1 MCMPMSRSDKLL
13 ACRPSINFD
22 SAKKSTP
29 EEDFQNRVLRPILK
43 FQNDILISIFISS
56 CESYKINFGKLT
68 EAEKEAH
75 IDRLFQKDA
84 KLKALFL
91 GAIISLFTTDEYE
104 VYASQQSHFN
114 KRITQMLVK
123 RLKDQMI

>member
-1 MCMPMSRSDKLL
+1 MPMSRSDKLL

-29 EEDFQNRVLRPILK
+29 EEDFQNWVLRPILK
-43 FQNDILISIFISS
+43 FQNDILIRIFISS

-68 EAEKEAH
+68 KAEKEAY
-75 IDRLFQKDA
+75 IDHLFQKDA
-84 KLKALFL
+84 KLKSLFI
-91 GAIISLFTTDEYE
+91 GVIISLFTVDEYE
-104 VYASQQSHFN
+104 VYAPQQNHFN
-114 KRITQMLVK
+114 KRITQMLME

>member
-1 MCMPMSRSDKLL
+1 MMCMPMSRSDKLL

-43 FQNDILISIFISS
+43 FQNDILISIFISL

-68 EAEKEAH
+68 SYRSCAYPPTS
-75 IDRLFQKDA
+75 
-84 KLKALFL
+84 L
-91 GAIISLFTTDEYE
+91 GLPLNKTSPAFNYNPARRIKIISLHIHTTI
-104 VYASQQSHFN
+104 H
-114 KRITQMLVK
+114 
-123 RLKDQMI
+123 LKSLTSPVVLICILIVL

>member
-1 MCMPMSRSDKLL
+1 MPMSRSDKLL

-22 SAKKSTP
+22 HAKKSTP
-29 EEDFQNRVLRPILK
+29 EEDFQNNTLRPILK
-43 FQNDILISIFISS
+43 FQNDILIRIFLSS

-68 EAEKEAH
+68 EAEKEAY

-84 KLKALFL
+84 KLKALFV

-104 VYASQQSHFN
+104 VYVPQKSHFN
-114 KRITQMLVK
+114 KRITQMLVE

>member
-1 MCMPMSRSDKLL
+1 MPMSRSDKLL

-22 SAKKSTP
+22 HAKKSTP
-29 EEDFQNRVLRPILK
+29 EEDFQNNILRPILK
-43 FQNDILISIFISS
+43 FQNDILIRIFLSS

-84 KLKALFL
+84 KLKALFV

-104 VYASQQSHFN
+104 VYVPQKSHFN
-114 KRITQMLVK
+114 KRITQMLVE

>member
-1 MCMPMSRSDKLL
+1 M
-13 ACRPSINFD
+13 
-22 SAKKSTP
+22 
-29 EEDFQNRVLRPILK
+29 
-43 FQNDILISIFISS
+43 
-56 CESYKINFGKLT
+56 
-68 EAEKEAH
+68 AEKEAL

-114 KRITQMLVK
+114 KRITQMLVE
-123 RLKDQMI
+123 RLKDQTAERQSKC

>member
-1 MCMPMSRSDKLL
+1 MSRSDKLL

-43 FQNDILISIFISS
+43 FQNDLFLKMFKQV
-56 CESYKINFGKLT
+56 CESYKISFERLT
-68 EAEKEAH
+68 KPEQEGH
-75 IDRLFQKDA
+75 IERLFQKDA

-104 VYASQQSHFN
+104 VYALQQSHFN
-114 KRITQMLVK
+114 KRITQMLME